1 MAEERMHGGSPMKD
15 VHMARGGP
23 QQPFFQKN
31 EMEIES
37 GYPSESEVQK
47 RSAGYG
53 GTSAATQSD
62 AQA

>member
-1 MAEERMHGGSPMKD
+1 MVEDRTQGGSPMKD
-15 VHMARGGP
+15 VNMVRGGP
-23 QQPFFQKN
+23 LQPFFQKN

-47 RSAGYG
+47 RSG
-53 GTSAATQSD
+53 GASTATQSD

>member
-1 MAEERMHGGSPMKD
+1 MHGGSPMKD
-15 VHMARGGP
+15 VNMVRGGP
-23 QQPFFQKN
+23 LQPFFQKN

-47 RSAGYG
+47 RSG
-53 GTSAATQSD
+53 GASTATQSD